1 MKKILFLFVLTT
13 TIAFAQHRRMNDD
26 DFGPPMGRER
36 FIEHL
41 NLSEEQEEQFDN
53 IRSDFQKKNIELRA
67 KVQTMRI
74 TLRDLFDEDK
84 PDQGKI
90 ESQISDI
97 SKVQNEM
104 KLNATSL
111 WFKVNKILKPE
122 QQELWKEHREMM
134 MKERMGSHQGFG
146 AEKGMRRGHGMG
158 RHGHGMKQGCRGE
171 CGD

>member
-13 TIAFAQHRRMNDD
+13 TIAFAQHRRMEED
-26 DFGPPMGRER
+26 DFEPPMGRER

-41 NLSEEQEEQFDN
+41 NLSDEQEEQFDN

-74 TLRDLFDEDK
+74 TLRDVFDEDK

-90 ESQISDI
+90 ESVISDI

-134 MKERMGSHQGFG
+134 KERMGPNKGFG
-146 AEKGMRRGHGMG
+146 PGKGKGWG
-158 RHGHGMKQGCRGE
+158 RHGHGMKHGCRGE
-171 CGD
+171 CRD